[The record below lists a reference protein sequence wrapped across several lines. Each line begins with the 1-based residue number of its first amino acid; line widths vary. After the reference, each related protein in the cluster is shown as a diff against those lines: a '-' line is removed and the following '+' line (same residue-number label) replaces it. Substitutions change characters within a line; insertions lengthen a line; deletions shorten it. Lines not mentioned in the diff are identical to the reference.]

1 MAIRTERAA
10 AQLER
15 GVAQVEDTLE
25 SLATSLGDALGERL
39 PALAERLADRF
50 PDVADQL
57 AERLGDRVPALQRY
71 TRKQAS
77 TTEDAFAFIGGL
89 LMGALAGAVAAFLLA
104 PSDGKSLRARI
115 QQRVDG
121 LMGYTAPP
129 EPIPPESALSEPAPP
144 EPVTDELTPAAR
156 RTDAAPETD
165 STRPT

>member
-25 SLATSLGDALGERL
+25 SLATSLGDTLGERL

-50 PDVADQL
+50 PEVTERL

-71 TRKQAS
+71 TRRQSS
-77 TTEDAFAFIGGL
+77 TTEDAFSFIGGL
-89 LMGALAGAVAAFLLA
+89 FLGALAGAIAAFILA
-104 PSDGKSLRARI
+104 PSDGKTLRTRI

-121 LMGYTAPP
+121 LMGYTPPP
-129 EPIPPESALSEPAPP
+129 EPIPPEPESEPAPAGAAGATAVA
-144 EPVTDELTPAAR
+144 PVPAA
-156 RTDAAPETD
+156 APD
-165 STRPT
+165 GSRP